1 MRYLKSIYA
10 LTIFTFLSFNL
21 FSQLADVNEGC
32 ATLEVTFT
40 APSGSTFF
48 WDFGDGRSS
57 NQRNPVINYLD
68 PGTYTVEFRNSQG
81 GTVIDS
87 ETITVYPKPEIS
99 FTGDPQGGCV
109 PLTTSLTDASAV
121 DPNVTITGF
130 RWTLGDGTSATGNPI
145 THTYNTPGSYKV
157 SLQLQSD
164 LPGCTVTGEVDDFI
178 TTSSLTASF
187 TADNLSA
194 CTGPLTVNFTNTTP
208 DAANNLMYAWDLGN
222 GNTSTARNPP
232 AQTYTADG
240 AYPVVLTV
248 TDPDGC
254 AVMFTQIVNIGNPL
268 VDFNVE
274 DTICSGIQI
283 TMDNTSSVGTY
294 LWDFGAGADPM
305 SSTERNPDVLFNNK
319 QDYTISLTVTD
330 PDGCESTTTKT
341 VHVDMVFGDFVTD
354 PAFSCNLPQDFTF
367 TVTDPSAL
375 NVIWTYPDMSQS
387 TDLVGSYS
395 IEEDPTI
402 YGRNGEQTFI
412 TTSTVFNDR
421 GCRGFF
427 ADTFMVHVPNALF
440 TVDTTMG
447 CAPLTVTFY
456 DSLSTAHENIVTYTY
471 DWGDGTENTF
481 FNNDPVT
488 HTYTTAGDF
497 EPFLIIENAS
507 GCRDTS
513 YAIPVFVGAPVMADF
528 TADKSTIC
536 AGDTVTFMGTGDPEI
551 DAWHFDT
558 DGSRLSHC
566 ADDANPSW
574 VFNSMTGTM
583 DVELTVLYNGCPT
596 TVSKSDF
603 ITVNGP
609 IAEIDYRIDCDAP
622 FNVLFENLSKD
633 ATDGT
638 WTLGNG
644 DMSTLVDP
652 TITYARGDYQVIL
665 EATNDMSGCP
675 ASYDTAMISIRNLEA
690 NFELEEFYCIGN
702 PFDLDA
708 TMSTDVNADCWKG
721 YTWFPSDQRPITTQ
735 DSIIEYAW
743 GGRDTQWMELV
754 VEDINGCLDTLR
766 DTTLVI
772 ETIGDFSADPIRL
785 CATNDVSFTDLSTS
799 DTTIVEWMWD
809 FGDGQIDSTNQNP
822 THTYTDFPDNG
833 GLTVNLTVTDVL
845 ECEGTASLDLEFYEP
860 ESQITINDS
869 EFCVGEVL
877 EFSASDFTQE
887 GSFLT
892 YEWTF
897 NGQPVSST
905 NSGQLTLNEAGS
917 FRLEVV
923 FTEVATGCQST
934 RFANIGVQDFPDAT
948 FTSNLDANPINCAGQ
963 IDFTNTGNNDP
974 NALGSTAY
982 SWDPGDGSPLGR
994 NFGNFSHSYSRG
1006 TYTMTLF
1013 LETTFGCADTFMRDY
1028 TFVEPE
1034 GTLVASPLEICPG
1047 EEVTFNVVDT
1057 VDVNSFRIDFGDGT
1071 TADNTSPVTHVY
1083 SGTQNSYQAS
1093 LIMEQVIDNLT
1104 CEATDRV
1111 TISVENI
1118 NAGFSPSAPAYC
1130 PLDDVE
1136 FVLDNPDLQN
1146 NPDYDFTWD
1155 FGDGNTSNSD
1165 NPTHVYSNEGTYTIT
1180 LTIRNN
1186 KLDCEGT
1193 ASFDVNINANVINA
1207 AFSTDREKYCLNDL
1221 VLFTIDDPSINAND
1235 FDFNWNF
1242 GDGNTSTSFNPTHQ
1256 YSDSGEYDVIL
1267 TIRTGNGGCTGTF
1280 TETVDVSGD
1289 LGLEITPTTTVCSG
1303 VPVTLTVSS
1312 NRGDVN
1318 DWMIN
1323 WTGLGIQSG
1332 SSGSPVIT
1340 VIPTTSP
1347 AEYNVTVERPDG
1359 CSEEAMTTINVFPI
1373 IDVPNDTF
1381 FSVVTEPLVPASF
1394 TDSLDLLFTDF
1405 QNLLNI
1411 SWRDSSQLNL
1421 EDRFQPIYT
1430 PGLNEG
1436 DSLVFVANINDA
1448 NGCYTGRFVQVIELL
1463 QIPNIFSPNNDMRNR
1478 YFDIIGDYNRSIVQS
1493 FKVFNRWGQVVYN
1506 NETPLTGWDGT
1517 FNNED
1522 QPVDVYVYI
1531 IELRLGDGSIDVKT
1545 GDVTLLR

>member
-40 APSGSTFF
+40 APSGSSFF
-48 WDFGDGRSS
+48 WDFGDGGTSV
-57 NQRNPVINYLD
+57 QRNPTHNYLD
-68 PGTYTVEFRNSQG
+68 PDTYTVKFRNSQG
-81 GTVIDS
+81 GTVIAT

-109 PLTTSLTDASAV
+109 PLTTSLTDASTV
-121 DPNVTITGF
+121 DPNITITGF

-178 TTSSLTASF
+178 TTSSLIASF

-222 GNTSTARNPP
+222 GNTSTDRNPP

-268 VDFNVE
+268 VDFNIE
-274 DTICSGIQI
+274 DTICSGVQI
-283 TMDNTSSVGTY
+283 PMENTSSVGTY
-294 LWDFGAGADPM
+294 LWDFGAGANPM
-305 SSTERNPDVLFNNK
+305 SSTERNPTVIFFEK
-319 QDYTISLTVTD
+319 QNYDITLTVRD
-330 PDGCESTTTKT
+330 PDGCESTITKT

-367 TVTDPSAL
+367 TVTDPSAVS
-375 NVIWTYPDMSQS
+375 VIWTYPDMSQS

-395 IEEDPTI
+395 IEADPTI
-402 YGRNGEQTFI
+402 YGRNGEQTFM
-412 TTSTVFNDR
+412 TTSTVLNAR

-427 ADTFMVHVPNALF
+427 ADTFMVHAPNALF

-471 DWGDGTENTF
+471 VWGDGTENTF

-488 HTYTTAGDF
+488 HTYTNAGDF

-574 VFNSMTGTM
+574 EFNSMTGAM

-644 DMSTLVDP
+644 DMSTLLNP

-665 EATNDMSGCP
+665 EATNDMNGCP

-690 NFELEEFYCIGN
+690 NFELEEFYCIGQ

-721 YTWFPSDQRPITTQ
+721 YTWFPSDKRPITTQ
-735 DSIIEYAW
+735 DSIIEYDW

-754 VEDINGCLDTLR
+754 VEDINGCRDTLR

-772 ETIGDFSADPIRL
+772 ETMGNFSADPIRL
-785 CATNDVSFTDLSTS
+785 CATNDVSFTDLSIS

-809 FGDGQIDSTNQNP
+809 FGDGQMDSTNQNP
-822 THTYTDFPDNG
+822 THTYTNFPANG

-845 ECEGTASLDLEFYEP
+845 ECEGTAMLDLEFYEP
-860 ESQITINDS
+860 ESQISINDS
-869 EFCVGEVL
+869 QFCVGEIL

-905 NSGQLTLNEAGS
+905 NSGQITLNEAGT
-917 FRLEVV
+917 FRLEVT
-923 FTEVATGCQST
+923 FTEDATGCQGT
-934 RFANIGVQDFPDAT
+934 RFANISVQDFPDAT

-963 IDFTNTGNNDP
+963 IDFTNIGNNDP
-974 NALGSTAY
+974 NAIGVNSY
-982 SWDPGDGSPLGR
+982 RWDPGDGSPLGR
-994 NFGNFSHSYSRG
+994 SLTNYSHSYSRG

-1013 LETTFGCADTFMRDY
+1013 LETTFGCPDTFMRDY

-1034 GTLVASPLEICPG
+1034 GMLVASPLEICPG
-1047 EEVTFNVVDT
+1047 DEVTFNVVDT
-1057 VDVNSFRIDFGDGT
+1057 IDVNSFRIDFGDGT
-1071 TADNTSPVTHVY
+1071 TSDNTSPVTHVY
-1083 SGTQNSYQAS
+1083 SGAQDSYQAS

-1118 NAGFSPSAPAYC
+1118 NPSFLPDQMSYC
-1130 PLDDVE
+1130 PNDDVR
-1136 FVLDNPDLQN
+1136 FTLNDQTLLDPSV
-1146 NPDYDFTWD
+1146 YEFTWD
-1155 FGDGNTSNSD
+1155 FGDGSAPS
-1165 NPTHVYSNEGTYTIT
+1165 
-1180 LTIRNN
+1180 
-1186 KLDCEGT
+1186 
-1193 ASFDVNINANVINA
+1193 
-1207 AFSTDREKYCLNDL
+1207 NDL
-1221 VLFTIDDPSINAND
+1221 NPV
-1235 FDFNWNF
+1235 
-1242 GDGNTSTSFNPTHQ
+1242 NT
-1256 YSDSGEYDVIL
+1256 YSQ
-1267 TIRTGNGGCTGTF
+1267 
-1280 TETVDVSGD
+1280 
-1289 LGLEITPTTTVCSG
+1289 LGSYT
-1303 VPVTLTVSS
+1303 VTLTVR
-1312 NRGDVN
+1312 NRNLGCEETATAVVNISGNLGLDINGDTEICEGESTILSVTTN
-1318 DWMIN
+1318 NMAIPIGWSVT
-1323 WTGLGIQSG
+1323 W
-1332 SSGSPVIT
+1332 SPVNSGDDSLAVAPIVDTDYIVSVTDENGCVDRDTVRVIVNPSIDIIT
-1340 VIPTTSP
+1340 S
-1347 AEYNVTVERPDG
+1347 
-1359 CSEEAMTTINVFPI
+1359 
-1373 IDVPNDTF
+1373 DTF
-1381 FSVVTEPLVPASF
+1381 FAVATNEMTPVDFSNDLNTLT
-1394 TDSLDLLFTDF
+1394 TDYRDRLR
-1405 QNLLNI
+1405 I
-1411 SWRDSSQLNL
+1411 SWQDSSRLNL
-1421 EDRFQPIYT
+1421 DNRFRPIYT
-1430 PGLNEG
+1430 TGLNAG
-1436 DSLVFVANINDA
+1436 DSLVFVANITDTE
-1448 NGCYTGRFVQVIELL
+1448 GCYTGRFEQVIELL
-1463 QIPNIFSPNNDMRNR
+1463 RIPNIFSPNNDMRNR
-1478 YFDIIGDYNRSIVQS
+1478 YFDIIGDYDRSIVES
-1493 FKVFNRWGQVVYN
+1493 FRIFNRWGQVVYN

-1517 FNNED
+1517 FNNEE

-1531 IELRLGDGSIDVKT
+1531 IELRLGDGTIDVQT